1 MELVSYHYPYIP
13 MDINMRREILP
24 EHNICSLYPAENY
37 DDAFVTGNGYQ
48 QMTIKG
54 DPYKEYIVFRRK
66 PYMNLFGKKHLCPL
80 TLQKFFLR

>member
-54 DPYKEYIVFRRK
+54 DPYKEYIVFSQEALYEPVWEK
-66 PYMNLFGKKHLCPL
+66 
-80 TLQKFFLR
+80 TLMPP

>member
-54 DPYKEYIVFRRK
+54 
-66 PYMNLFGKKHLCPL
+66 GS
-80 TLQKFFLR
+80 LQRIYCFFAGSLI